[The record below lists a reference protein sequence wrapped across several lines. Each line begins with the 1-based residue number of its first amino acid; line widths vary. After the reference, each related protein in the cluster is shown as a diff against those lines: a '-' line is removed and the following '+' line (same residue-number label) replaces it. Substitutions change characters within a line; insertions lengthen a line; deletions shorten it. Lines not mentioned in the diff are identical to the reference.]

1 MHFNAKFLV
10 FLTFFESLKVF
21 LINMV
26 ATLMIS
32 AELVTLG
39 LLNRKV
45 YSSKGYDVKIFV
57 LDVTKNLSRD
67 SKYIIDGVM

>member
-1 MHFNAKFLV
+1 
-10 FLTFFESLKVF
+10 
-21 LINMV
+21 MV

-39 LLNRKV
+39 PLNRKV

>member
-1 MHFNAKFLV
+1 
-10 FLTFFESLKVF
+10 
-21 LINMV
+21 MV

-45 YSSKGYDVKIFV
+45 YSSKGYDVKISV
-57 LDVTKNLSRD
+57 LDVTKSLSRD

>member
-1 MHFNAKFLV
+1 
-10 FLTFFESLKVF
+10 
-21 LINMV
+21 MV

-45 YSSKGYDVKIFV
+45 YSSNGYDVKISV
-57 LDVTKNLSRD
+57 LDVTKSLSRD